1 MDDKN
6 NVAIEDMPDN
16 SLENSQESSDEE
28 KTDITDTEE
37 QAVTEDIA
45 ETDEEAAVESS
56 EETALVP
63 SNFETVPAEIE
74 KYDEDDEYDDDEEY
88 YDEEED
94 TPKKTKKKRR
104 KKGGGSIIFGV
115 ILSVV
120 IISVSIL
127 AAVFILKA
135 AKEIVALGRAD
146 VEIVVDIP
154 MNSSTE
160 DIAEQL
166 FSEGIIEDVNLFRL
180 FSRFKGTDGTYIA
193 GTHKLSQNM
202 DYNTIIEVLQEEAE
216 NQRETADIV
225 FQEGITIY
233 AAAQKLEEKGI
244 CNADEFIE
252 VFNSSTF
259 GFDFEENVK
268 VSGMKFY
275 KMEGYL
281 FPDTYQF
288 YLEEDPRV
296 VAKKIYKNFEAR
308 ITPDLRGR
316 MNDLDMEMEEVLTL
330 ASIVQSEAANT
341 RDMKN
346 VASVFYN
353 RLNAPDEFPL
363 LQSDPTT
370 NYVEDIIMPNIEV
383 RSEKIFEAYDT
394 YRGAGL
400 PPGPICNP
408 GLDAINAVLYP
419 AETDYFYFCSN
430 LETGEFY
437 YAETLE
443 QHEQNCYEAGLTDY

>member
-1 MDDKN
+1 M
-6 NVAIEDMPDN
+6 
-16 SLENSQESSDEE
+16 
-28 KTDITDTEE
+28 
-37 QAVTEDIA
+37 
-45 ETDEEAAVESS
+45 
-56 EETALVP
+56 
-63 SNFETVPAEIE
+63 
-74 KYDEDDEYDDDEEY
+74 
-88 YDEEED
+88 
-94 TPKKTKKKRR
+94 
-104 KKGGGSIIFGV
+104 
-115 ILSVV
+115 V

-193 GTHKLSQNM
+193 GTHKLLQNM

-252 VFNSSTF
+252 VFNSSSF

-316 MNDLDMEMEEVLTL
+316 MSDLDMEMEEVLTL
-330 ASIVQSEAANT
+330 ASIVQAEAANT